1 MHEQAHLS
9 RRSVTLA
16 MLAGASTAAAAAVP
30 ATVGVDPVLAQIELH
45 KVLLVRSNSHP
56 GGDDDPGFIAAVR
69 EEEAA
74 IQALGDMIP
83 ATVTGAAAQL
93 AYMASI
99 EGSYI
104 DDQSPILRTMRT
116 VAKALAA
123 GGLA

>member
-1 MHEQAHLS
+1 MSKHTSRGARSRSRCSLERQPRLPLPSRQPSAS
-9 RRSVTLA
+9 TRYWRRSSCTRFSLA
-16 MLAGASTAAAAAVP
+16 
-30 ATVGVDPVLAQIELH
+30 
-45 KVLLVRSNSHP
+45 RSNTHP

-83 ATVTGAAAQL
+83 ATVAGAAAQL